1 MPAILYHFWGAPGAI
16 QAGETMR
23 KLVEFWE
30 NPGPGK
36 YMIAGWH
43 QWADAGSVSSGLPQ
57 YLIDTTN
64 ARQIGRL
71 VSGDYYLFQIPG
83 THHLL
88 RPIVKLNEGYR
99 EGLEDRG
106 NEFYLT
112 GAQGQ
117 EFVVF
122 WGEEPHRNEALYAE
136 AFFDAVEGLGIKR
149 VAAVAGV
156 YGAVPYDRDR
166 SVSCVYSLP
175 WMKQELS
182 RYAVRFS
189 NYEGGATISMYL
201 AAQAEARGIEFF
213 RFCTLVPS
221 YNLATASTPMQS
233 VAVDEDYKAWYDL
246 MVRLDHMFQLDFDL
260 TDLETH
266 SRELISDWHDKIE
279 HITRTMPQLEVGAY
293 MEEVYRDFTE
303 RSFVPLSDVWE
314 QELRD
319 LFDDSEP
326 TEV

>member
-1 MPAILYHFWGAPGAI
+1 MS
-16 QAGETMR
+16 E
-23 KLVEFWE
+23 LVEFWE
-30 NPGPGK
+30 KPSPGMC
-36 YMIAGWH
+36 MIAGWH
-43 QWADAGSVSSGLPQ
+43 QWADAGSVSSGLPR
-57 YLIDTTN
+57 YLVDYTG
-64 ARQIGRL
+64 ARQIGEML
-71 VSGDYYLFQIPG
+71 PGDYYLFQIPG

-99 EGLEDRG
+99 EGLEKRG
-106 NEFYLT
+106 NEFYLA
-112 GAQGQ
+112 GRPGQ

-136 AFFDAVEGLGIKR
+136 AFFDAVEELGIRR

-156 YGAVPYDRDR
+156 YGAVPYDKDR

-189 NYEGGATISMYL
+189 NYDGGATISMYL
-201 AAQAEARGIEFF
+201 AAQAEARGIELF

-221 YNLATASTPMQS
+221 YDLATAALPVQS

-246 MVRLDHMFQLDFDL
+246 MVRLDHMFELDFDL
-260 TDLETH
+260 SDLEAHSTDL
-266 SRELISDWHDKIE
+266 ISEWHDKIE
-279 HITRTMPQLEVGAY
+279 QLARTMPQLEVGAY
-293 MEEVYRDFTE
+293 MDQVSQEFTE

-314 QELRD
+314 QGLRD
-319 LFDDSEP
+319 LFDDSES